1 MSEIWPGLAGN
12 DRLVR
17 FGANAADMDR
27 CPEKRAAKALPA
39 VRAAH
44 RSGARKKFLNDFPLG
59 VVMDALDAV
68 EFDEA
73 SWERAINQAIEQSSA
88 PLHPGAIRWIRHGVC
103 TYLAVAALIDG
114 PATSPVSRYWVAQR
128 QRGEDAIWEMY
139 AWGRRYE
146 SPDGSVRELRLVRF
160 GEANAAP
167 DAEEWDAG
175 AESDDPAVASRN
187 LEEADRRRMARVAIA
202 AYSAA
207 FGGPATWPS
216 QWSDPFRL
224 PRSPWPPVQRVRVV
238 EVGLAG
244 GQPAVLFD
252 GTPADAK
259 TRYDQH
265 ARDELRAI
273 RPGGNAQP
281 GQDCADCKLLTAC
294 REVQT
299 VPGILGINEPT
310 APLRSWSVSNG
321 RYYLECPA
329 QDYLRRLHLPK
340 DYEYNEAAERGQAIH
355 ARLAEQ
361 HARQPHRGCTAADL
375 PPEADWSAGGW
386 QVRGVQASLGR
397 RMLANHVELC
407 SLQRAEGITEVLVEP
422 SIAIHDTDA
431 NVIVIAKPDTLYVED
446 GAWVWHELKT
456 KQGLRWS
463 YRDLLRDI
471 PQLALAVVLMAENAL
486 PLATGTLAGARI
498 ELELLAPDA
507 VDLLLIDPND
517 PAQVAAARQVVR
529 ELAAPWHG
537 DLVSS
542 ARPGDH
548 CVRCPVRR
556 WCPDAP
562 PSLGA
567 SSATAHVDG
576 KQAR

>member
-1 MSEIWPGLAGN
+1 VSEIWPGLTGN

-27 CPEKRAAKALPA
+27 CPEKRAAKARPA
-39 VRAAH
+39 VRPAH
-44 RSGARKKFLNDFPLG
+44 GSSARKKFLNDFPLG
-59 VVMDALDAV
+59 VVADALDAV
-68 EFDEA
+68 EFDEVP
-73 SWERAINQAIEQSSA
+73 WERAINRAIEQSKA
-88 PLHPGAIRWIRHGVC
+88 PLHPGAIRWIRHGVHS
-103 TYLAVAALIDG
+103 YLAVAALIDS

-128 QRGEDAIWEMY
+128 QGGEDAIWEMY

-146 SPDGSVRELRLVRF
+146 SLDGSVRELRLLRF
-160 GEANAAP
+160 GETNAVS
-167 DAEEWDAG
+167 DAEEWDADP
-175 AESDDPAVASRN
+175 ESDDPAAGRRN

-207 FGGPATWPS
+207 FGGPATWPRP
-216 QWSDPFRL
+216 WSDPFRL
-224 PRSPWPPVQRVRVV
+224 PRSPQPAIQRVRVV

-252 GTPADAK
+252 GSPADAK
-259 TRYDQH
+259 ARYEQH
-265 ARDELRAI
+265 ARDELKTI
-273 RPGGNAQP
+273 RPGGNAHP

-294 REVQT
+294 REVQR
-299 VPGILGINEPT
+299 VPGILGITEPT

-321 RYYLECPA
+321 RYYRECPA

-340 DYEYNEAAERGQAIH
+340 DWEYNKDAERGQAIH
-355 ARLAEQ
+355 ARLADQ
-361 HARQPHRGCTAADL
+361 HARQPRRGCTAADL
-375 PPEADWSAGGW
+375 PPEAAWGAGGW
-386 QVRGVQASLGR
+386 QVTAEQASLGR

-407 SLQRAEGITEVLVEP
+407 ALHRAGEITEVLVEP
-422 SIAIHDTDA
+422 TIAVHDTDA
-431 NVIVIAKPDTLYVED
+431 DVIVIAKPDMLYVED

-486 PLATGTLAGARI
+486 PLGTGALAGARI

-507 VDLLLIDPND
+507 ADMLLIDPND
-517 PAQVAAARQVVR
+517 PAQVVAARQVVH

-537 DLVSS
+537 DLVAT

-548 CVRCPVRR
+548 CARCPVKR

-562 PSLGA
+562 PSRGA
-567 SSATAHVDG
+567 SLAIAHDEG

>member
-1 MSEIWPGLAGN
+1 VSEIWPGLTGN

-27 CPEKRAAKALPA
+27 CTEKRAAKARPA
-39 VRAAH
+39 VMPAH
-44 RSGARKKFLNDFPLG
+44 RSTARKKFLNDFPLG

-68 EFDEA
+68 EFDELP
-73 SWERAINQAIEQSSA
+73 SERAINGAIEQSKA
-88 PLHPGAIRWIRHGVC
+88 PLHPGAIRWIWHGVR
-103 TYLAVAALIDG
+103 TYLAVAALVDS
-114 PATSPVSRYWVAQR
+114 PATSPVSRYWVAQQ

-146 SPDGSVRELRLVRF
+146 SPDGSVRELRLPRF

-175 AESDDPAVASRN
+175 AESDDPGAGRRN
-187 LEEADRRRMARVAIA
+187 LEEADQRRMARVAIA

-216 QWSDPFRL
+216 PWSDPFRL
-224 PRSPWPPVQRVRVV
+224 PRSPWPAIQRVRVV

-259 TRYDQH
+259 ARYDQH
-265 ARDELRAI
+265 ARDELKAI
-273 RPGGNAQP
+273 RPGGNVQP

-294 REVQT
+294 RKVQR
-299 VPGILGINEPT
+299 VPGILGIIDPT

-321 RYYLECPA
+321 RYYRECPA
-329 QDYLRRLHLPK
+329 QDHLRRLHLPK

-361 HARQPHRGCTAADL
+361 HARQPHRGCIAADL
-375 PPEADWSAGGW
+375 PPVVEWGAGGW
-386 QVRGVQASLGR
+386 QVTGEQASLGR

-407 SLQRAEGITEVLVEP
+407 SLHRGEEITEVLVEP
-422 SIAIHDTDA
+422 TIAVHDTDA
-431 NVIVIAKPDTLYVED
+431 NVIVIAKPDMLYVED

-486 PLATGTLAGARI
+486 PLATGTLAGGRI

-507 VDLLLIDPND
+507 ADMLLIDPND
-517 PAQVAAARQVVR
+517 PVQVAAARQVVH

-537 DLVSS
+537 DLV
-542 ARPGDH
+542 AAAKPGDH
-548 CVRCPVRR
+548 CARCPVKR

-567 SSATAHVDG
+567 SLATVHVDR